1 MRPVGPKDLVGIVL
15 QPIEAVSSTLER
27 KLGLFSVIIISLSA
41 MIGSGLFV
49 LPSLA
54 YAMVGGGV
62 WLAYVL
68 AALVVIPGAI
78 SQSELASAM
87 PTSGGSFVFIERTF
101 GPLFG
106 TIAGL
111 GLWASFLLKA
121 AFALIGFSAY
131 LMFVQGYLGTDVS
144 AIQAALSMLVL
155 IGIVNILGMKRIK
168 AVQTPIVTLSILML
182 VGLTIWANV
191 SGDADYSKA
200 RPVLQSTSD
209 WTRMGE
215 AAAFVLVSYAGVAKV
230 AAIGGEIK
238 NPGRNLPGGIL
249 TSLGIGAVLY
259 AVLVA
264 TMVAVIP
271 HEAFF
276 DSNGHAIEDPVRAF
290 AEIVG
295 GSNVAIFAAV
305 VAILTMTSMSL
316 AGILAASRYLF
327 AMSRDNLLPD
337 MLEDVHPRY
346 ETPHIAIALTGLA
359 MAVAILTI
367 DVHQVAEY
375 ASGFQIMVYVL
386 MCLSVLV
393 LRKATPSHAWYR
405 PEYNAPLRPFLQL
418 FGIISGSLLLYFMGM
433 EAVIGAATAAVVGWL
448 IYQSYGKKHQS
459 HKVSPWET
467 FRLMSTDP
475 QRAESRR
482 RASAFFAA
490 DTWGNNLLT
499 LRQFMSCVDAL
510 GMEYEDVDTLRD
522 YFHAADDNSDG
533 LIHLE
538 QFLMALETMASDES

>member
-62 WLAYVL
+62 WLAYVF

-121 AFALIGFSAY
+121 TFALIGFSAY

-144 AIQAALSMLVL
+144 AIQAALIMLVL
-155 IGIVNILGMKRIK
+155 IAIVNILGMKRIK
-168 AVQTPIVTLSILML
+168 AVQTPIVTLSILL
-182 VGLTIWANV
+182 LIGLTIWANV

-209 WTRMGE
+209 WTKMGE

-238 NPGRNLPGGIL
+238 DPGRNLPGGIL

-271 HEAFF
+271 HDAFF
-276 DSNGHAIEDPVRAF
+276 DYNGHAIEDPVRAF
-290 AEIVG
+290 AEVVG

-337 MLEDVHPRY
+337 LLEDVHPRY

-359 MAVAILTI
+359 MAVALLTI
-367 DVHQVAEY
+367 DVHQVAKY

-386 MCLSVLV
+386 MCMSVLV
-393 LRKATPSHAWYR
+393 LRKATPSHAWYQ
-405 PEYNAPLRPFLQL
+405 PEYNAPFRPLLQL

-433 EAVIGAATAAVVGWL
+433 EAVIGAATAAIVGWL
-448 IYQSYGKKHQS
+448 IYQGYGKKHQS

-475 QRAESRR
+475 RRAESRR

-499 LRQFMSCVDAL
+499 LRQFMSCVNAL
-510 GMEYEDVDTLRD
+510 DMECEDVDTLRD
-522 YFHAADDNSDG
+522 YFHAADENGDG

-538 QFLMALETMASDES
+538 QYLMALETMASDEG

>member
-1 MRPVGPKDLVGIVL
+1 MRPIGPKDLVGIVL
-15 QPIEAVSSTLER
+15 TPIEAVSSTLER
-27 KLGLFSVIIISLSA
+27 KLGFFSVVIISLSA

-68 AALVVIPGAI
+68 AALVVLPGAI

-101 GPLFG
+101 GPMFG

-131 LMFVQGYLGTDVS
+131 LMFVQGYLGTEVTG
-144 AIQAALSMLVL
+144 IQAALSMLVL
-155 IGIVNILGMKRIK
+155 IAIINFLGMKRIK

-182 VGLTIWANV
+182 IGLTVWAIV
-191 SGDADYSKA
+191 SGEADYSRA
-200 RPVLQSTSD
+200 RPVLETTSD
-209 WTRMGE
+209 WTKMGE

-238 NPGRNLPGGIL
+238 NPGRNLPGGIM
-249 TSLGIGAVLY
+249 TSLAIGTVLY
-259 AVLVA
+259 AALVA
-264 TMVAVIP
+264 TMVAVVP

-276 DSNGHAIEDPVRAF
+276 DSHGHAIEDPVRAF

-337 MLEDVHPRY
+337 LLEDVHPRF
-346 ETPHIAIALTGLA
+346 EPPHIAIALTALG
-359 MAVAILTI
+359 MAVALLTI

-375 ASGFQIMVYVL
+375 ASGFQIMVYIL

-393 LRKATPSHAWYR
+393 LRKATPSHAWYQ
-405 PEYNAPLRPFLQL
+405 PEYNAPLRPLLQL
-418 FGIISGSLLLYFMGM
+418 FGIASGTLLLYFMGA
-433 EAVIGAATAAVVGWL
+433 EAVIGAVTAGVVGWL
-448 IYQSYGKKHQS
+448 IYMGYGRRHQS

-467 FRLMSTDP
+467 FRLMSSDP
-475 QRAESRR
+475 YRAESRR
-482 RASAFFAA
+482 RTAAFYAA
-490 DTWGNNLLT
+490 DTWGNKLRT
-499 LRQFMSCVDAL
+499 LRQFISTVDAL
-510 GMEYEDVDTLRD
+510 GIDYEDADTLRE
-522 YFHAADDNSDG
+522 YFHAADENGDG
-533 LIHLE
+533 LIHLD
-538 QFLMALETMASDES
+538 QFLMALETMAAED